1 MSQNLNILVGLD
13 LDSAQKEQLA
23 KTAGLAN
30 IKYILPKEATAD
42 DVANADIIIGNVP
55 PSVVKSAQR
64 LKWMQ
69 LNSAGTNGYLED
81 GVLKNGALLTNA
93 TGAYGTSISEYMMG
107 VLLYFYRKLNLYHE
121 NSRQSLWKIEGTVR
135 SVYGARAL
143 VVGLGD
149 IGGSFAKILKTM
161 GATTVGI
168 RRQSTIKPD
177 FLDELYHPDQLDEEL
192 KKADIVAISVPG
204 TPETINMFGKKQLEA
219 MKQDSVLI
227 NVGRGSVIDTDAL
240 CAQLDTGKFYGIAL
254 DVTVPEPLPADHK
267 LWKYPNV
274 LITPHISGG
283 YRMKE
288 TADIIFNIAHENL
301 KLFLEEKPLQ
311 NLVDPAT
318 GYKYTDK

>member
-13 LDSAQKEQLA
+13 FDNTQKELFE
-23 KTAGLAN
+23 KTAGSAS
-30 IKYILPKEATAD
+30 IKYILPKDATAE

-55 PSVVKSAQR
+55 PAIVKSAQK

-69 LNSAGTNGYLED
+69 LNSAGTNGYLEE
-81 GVLKNGALLTNA
+81 GVLKSGAVLTNA
-93 TGAYGTSISEYMMG
+93 TGAYGTSIAEYMMG
-107 VLLYFYRKLNLYHE
+107 VLLYFYRKLNLYHD
-121 NSRQSLWKIEGTVR
+121 NSKQSLWKIEGTVR

-149 IGGSFAKILKTM
+149 IGGSFAKVLKTM

-168 RRQSTIKPD
+168 RRQSTQKPD
-177 FLDELYHPDQLDEEL
+177 FLDELYHPDKLDEEL

-204 TPETINMFGKKQLEA
+204 TPETVNMFGKKQLEL
-219 MKQDSVLI
+219 MKADSVLI
-227 NVGRGSVIDTDAL
+227 NVGRGSVIDTVAL
-240 CAQLDTGKFYGIAL
+240 CEQLDSGKFYGVGL

-267 LWKYPNV
+267 LWKYSNV

-288 TADIIFNIAHENL
+288 TSDIIFGIAHENL
-301 KLFLEEKPLQ
+301 KLFLAEKPLN